1 MDLCA
6 PGSASGRSR
15 YSQPDFGCSAE
26 DEDGSAAYTQALL
39 YWITGNTT
47 YAQNAVTILDTYGR
61 NLVDYTN
68 SNAPLQAGWGASKWA
83 RAAEIIRYSNAG
95 WPADDAQAFGTMMN
109 NVILPKII
117 NGSGSNGNWELTMIE
132 GMIGIAVYND
142 DTNLFNQA
150 ITFWYQRVPAYFY
163 YFPLDGSNP
172 MPAPRGSPSWYG
184 QAVFNDSVNGIAQE
198 TCRDFG
204 HTEYGIA
211 ATMAA
216 AESARIQGVDL
227 FGSEKTRLEAGLE
240 FHAHYL
246 LGNPV
251 PSSVCGGSVT
261 LVQYPTFEIGYNHYH
276 NRLGEALPE
285 TLNWLNSNIRA
296 KSLPVDHHMMVFET
310 LSHGADAD
318 TVTPEPD
325 FSLGATPV
333 RRR

>member
-1 MDLCA
+1 
-6 PGSASGRSR
+6 
-15 YSQPDFGCSAE
+15 
-26 DEDGSAAYTQALL
+26 
-39 YWITGNTT
+39 
-47 YAQNAVTILDTYGR
+47 
-61 NLVDYTN
+61 
-68 SNAPLQAGWGASKWA
+68 
-83 RAAEIIRYSNAG
+83 
-95 WPADDAQAFGTMMN
+95 MMN